1 MTAPVPS
8 RLQAEHQP
16 DAIRSRLQQPH
27 AHGDLPNAVL
37 GGIDGCVT
45 TFAVVSGTIGAGF
58 DPLVGLVL
66 GIANLIADGFS
77 MAVSNYQA
85 ITAQREQRERAR
97 QIEARHIAE
106 VPDGEREEIRQI
118 FRNKGFDED
127 TLARI
132 VSTITAD
139 RELWLETM
147 LNEELGQP
155 KHLPNALRASSVTF
169 LAFVGVGLVPLL
181 PFLLPTAN
189 TDLRFAISAG
199 LASLMFFVIG
209 WLKGRVLEQTAWRAG
224 LQTLVTGGSAALLA
238 YLVGDVLQRLL
249 TAS

>member
-1 MTAPVPS
+1 
-8 RLQAEHQP
+8 
-16 DAIRSRLQQPH
+16 LQQPH
-27 AHGDLPNAVL
+27 RQGDLPNAVL

-66 GIANLIADGFS
+66 GVANLIADGFS

-97 QIEARHIAE
+97 QIEASHIAE
-106 VPDGEREEIRQI
+106 VPEGEREEIRQI
-118 FRNKGFDED
+118 FRNKGFDHD
-127 TLARI
+127 TLERI

-155 KHLPNALRASSVTF
+155 KHLPHALRASSVTF
-169 LAFVGVGLVPLL
+169 LAFVAVGLVPLL
-181 PFLLPTAN
+181 PFLLPAMSTA
-189 TDLRFAISAG
+189 LRFAASAG
-199 LASLMFFVIG
+199 LACLMFFVIG
-209 WLKGRVLEQTAWRAG
+209 WLKGRVLEQAAWRAG
-224 LQTLVTGGSAALLA
+224 LQTLFTGGSAALLA
-238 YLVGDVLQRLL
+238 YFAGDVLQRLL